1 MTENELAR
9 ALFGRKKQAAEE
21 AGSATVV
28 VSATA
33 VESSSGGTVVVDFGT
48 DVFGDTQSVDEQTG
62 EVVYAPPSQGV
73 EVPAAGGISAGDT
86 VSVLVVDNQPVQA
99 IGTGSVDRVGA
110 VAERASTVAQEAKDV
125 AQATGQH
132 FWHDT
137 RGAHVTEEERED
149 YETEAT
155 GFQQLMTSIG
165 TLLTRAVNGIE
176 YLLRSDTQSGM
187 AIYDGTCTADDA
199 NLPQH
204 LVASFTADGAQIGKS
219 GGVHIAQHFNE
230 MTMSDGDGTEF
241 FGVHDLRDSSGVYLW
256 TEKFTVNPCGTENEY
271 PLTFAP
277 LPMEG
282 GGYAIQVDYN
292 TGTYSTT
299 LTYGTD
305 YTLDIV
311 SEAGEDFATLR
322 TTSFYSSG
330 TITVQ
335 LITNNRRCQNI
346 SLGGGD
352 VGAMACAF
360 GTDNTEAT
368 GFGSSAMGACARASG
383 LSAHAEG
390 GVRVHSL
397 PSEEETSIASGDYS
411 HAEGVSWAT
420 GKAAHSEGYAT
431 RAQSLYSHTEGEGTV
446 APDHRFARRAVH
458 IEGRWNELD
467 VNGNYA
473 HIIGDGTSNANR
485 SNLHTVSGNGVAWY
499 KNHGDVICSDGT
511 NIRCGGQTLGT
522 TDNLSYVSSV
532 PTSCTFTPDSTYVN
546 WDTAGTHVYRWGHQL
561 TLQLMGNLKAN
572 LAGWQDRRIG
582 TLSPAPPHTTY
593 IYCYSNDSIPRLI
606 QINTDGAVVFRTLGK
621 PVDTTEGKSFRG
633 CNTIYVS

>member
-48 DVFGDTQSVDEQTG
+48 DVFGDTQTVDEQTG
-62 EVVYAPPSQGV
+62 QVVYEPPSQGV

-110 VAERASTVAQEAKDV
+110 VADSAKTTADEAAAVAAAV
-125 AQATGQH
+125 GQH

-149 YETEAT
+149 YETQAS

-199 NLPQH
+199 NLAQH
-204 LVASFTADGAQIGKS
+204 MVASFTADGAQIGKS
-219 GGVHIAQHFNE
+219 DGVHVAQHFNE
-230 MTMSDGDGTEF
+230 MSMSDGSGAKF
-241 FGVHDLRDSSGVYLW
+241 FKVSDLRGSSGLFSW
-256 TEKFTVNPCGTENEY
+256 TDTFTVNPNGTENEY

-277 LPMEG
+277 IPMEIG
-282 GGYAIQVDYN
+282 SGYNITVKRN
-292 TGTYSTT
+292 GTT
-299 LTYGTD
+299 LTQGSQ
-305 YTLDIV
+305 YTIEVV
-311 SEAGEDFATLR
+311 SESGEDFATLR

-330 TITVQ
+330 TITANYV
-335 LITNNRRCQNI
+335 TDNRRCQNI
-346 SLGGGD
+346 SLGGGS
-352 VGAMACAF
+352 VGAMASAF
-360 GTDNTEAT
+360 GTYYTSAT
-368 GFGSSAMGACARASG
+368 GFGSSAMGACATASG

-397 PSEEETSIASGDYS
+397 PSDETTSIASGDYS

-420 GKAAHSEGYAT
+420 GKAAHSEGYST
-431 RAQSLYSHTEGEGTV
+431 RAQSLYSHVEGEGTV
-446 APDHRFARRAVH
+446 AYYNRHSRRAVH
-458 IEGRWNELD
+458 VEGRWNELD
-467 VNGNYA
+467 LNGDYV
-473 HIIGDGTSNANR
+473 HIIGGGTSDSNR
-485 SNLHTVSGNGVAWY
+485 SNLHTVDGSGVAWY
-499 KNHGDVICSDGT
+499 KNHGNVICSDGT
-511 NIRCGGQTLGT
+511 NVRCGGVTLGRS
-522 TDNLSYVSSV
+522 DNLSYVSS
-532 PTSCTFTPDSTYVN
+532 T
-546 WDTAGTHVYRWGHQL
+546 
-561 TLQLMGNLKAN
+561 
-572 LAGWQDRRIG
+572 
-582 TLSPAPPHTTY
+582 
-593 IYCYSNDSIPRLI
+593 DSIRSPVYGYATRNTSTTNGGSVQYARCGQLVIVFFSLSVTATANDAILATGLPKPPVNSFVPAVAAINRGAGMYVDPDGRLRLTG
-606 QINTDGAVVFRTLGK
+606 NTSGAAWWIAAAPYFVR
-621 PVDTTEGKSFRG
+621 D
-633 CNTIYVS
+633 